1 MVVTKH
7 AEQRIRERMGI
18 NKRAV
23 RRAAQ
28 KALDE
33 GAMHSECAGAMK
45 KWLDKQ
51 AIAYDRKMKWRVYS
65 GFVWAFTFDDAL
77 ITIIPLG
84 KTMLKGVPRKKE
96 K

>member
-51 AIAYDRKMKWRVYS
+51 AIAYDRKNEMA
-65 GFVWAFTFDDAL
+65 GIF
-77 ITIIPLG
+77 
-84 KTMLKGVPRKKE
+84 GVCVGVHV
-96 K
+96 